1 MLDASMIWEKPRI
14 NAENPTP
21 EQDRG
26 AYRQR
31 PLPAAAA
38 GRCNPSG
45 IADGTRTVL
54 LTTTSTSSLPVLD
67 AGHDRSTRPEYLV
80 TRTPF

>member
-1 MLDASMIWEKPRI
+1 VEY
-14 NAENPTP
+14 
-21 EQDRG
+21 

-45 IADGTRTVL
+45 VADGTRRVDDHFDL
-54 LTTTSTSSLPVLD
+54 VALVLD
-67 AGHDRSTRPEYLV
+67 AWHDHSTRPEYLV
-80 TRTPF
+80 TRTRF